1 MSFESR
7 KFKVDWNQN
16 LPKYY
21 FDNSPFKTHLF
32 NSFSLLFKEGE
43 RFFIE
48 TVKMHKDSVTDEQQ
62 LADIDSFIKQ
72 ESWHSYT
79 HQQYNNWLTS
89 QGSPAEYIE
98 ENVVLRGF
106 GKIKKRIGP
115 KGWLTTTTSY
125 EHITAIAAEYV
136 LTHPE
141 VMEKMHPHF
150 RKLWE
155 MHSIEE
161 IEHKSVAFDTLTAI
175 GGNPRR
181 QLNCFVMGIVFIFAI
196 FKITAILLKADKQL
210 WKWRTFKDAASLLF
224 NFRNGI
230 VTKLFV
236 PWTKSLKKDFHPNNH
251 NTTTLLQR
259 FATA

>member
-7 KFKVDWNQN
+7 KFKVDWNQD

-21 FDNSPFKTHLF
+21 FDNSPFKTHFF
-32 NSFSLLFKEGE
+32 NSISLQFKEGE

-48 TVKMHKDSVTDEQQ
+48 TVKMHRDSVTNKQQ

-89 QGSPAEYIE
+89 QGYPAEYIE
-98 ENVVLRGF
+98 KNNALKGF
-106 GKIKKRIGP
+106 GRLKKLLSP
-115 KGWLTTTTSY
+115 KGLLTTTTSF

-136 LTHPE
+136 LTNPE

-155 MHSIEE
+155 IHSIEE
-161 IEHKSVAFDTLTAI
+161 IEHKAVAFDTLNAI
-175 GGNPRR
+175 GGNPLR
-181 QLNCFVMGIVFIFAI
+181 QLNYFIIGIIFIISI
-196 FKITAILLKADKQL
+196 FRITAILLKEDKQL
-210 WKWRTFKDAASLLF
+210 WKWRTFRDAASLLF
-224 NFRNGI
+224 NHRNGI
-230 VTKLFV
+230 VIKLFV
-236 PWTKSLKKDFHPNNH
+236 PWTHALKKDFHPNNH
-251 NTTTLLQR
+251 DTTSLLQR